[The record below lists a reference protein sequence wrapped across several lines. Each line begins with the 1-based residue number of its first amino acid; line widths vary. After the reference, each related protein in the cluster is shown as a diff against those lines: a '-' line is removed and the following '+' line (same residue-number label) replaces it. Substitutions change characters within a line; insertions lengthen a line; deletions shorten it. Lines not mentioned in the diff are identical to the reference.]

1 VGLSRTAGALGGS
14 NAAAKALTRTFG
26 CLTLVAERTPF
37 FPRRVRRSGVSPLDF
52 TSRARARCLLC
63 PGVVIH
69 VTRIKGQHAAVNPDL
84 IETIEET
91 PDTVICFTSG
101 EKMIVRESLQEIID
115 RVVAFRR
122 ALLAGQAA
130 TVSSASRPVTPS
142 THPPARASRPPPRF
156 E

>member
-1 VGLSRTAGALGGS
+1 M
-14 NAAAKALTRTFG
+14 
-26 CLTLVAERTPF
+26 
-37 FPRRVRRSGVSPLDF
+37 
-52 TSRARARCLLC
+52 
-63 PGVVIH
+63 IH

-101 EKMIVRESLQEIID
+101 EKMIVLESLQEIID

-130 TVSSASRPVTPS
+130 TVSSASHPVTPS
-142 THPPARASRPPPRF
+142 THPPPARASRPPPRF
-156 E
+156 